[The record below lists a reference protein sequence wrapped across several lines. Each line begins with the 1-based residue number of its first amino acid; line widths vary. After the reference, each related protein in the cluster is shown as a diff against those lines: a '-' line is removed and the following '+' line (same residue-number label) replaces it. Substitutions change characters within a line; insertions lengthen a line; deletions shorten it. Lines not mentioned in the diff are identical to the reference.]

1 MRASSRFIRA
11 GLPRILLAMA
21 GAFCTLA
28 PLASALAQPED
39 GYIGP
44 ELSSE
49 PAAPGMQ
56 KGGRY
61 GGGYEGDWT
70 FCAGERE
77 RCSVRGW
84 GVVRYG
90 TDGRYFYREVR
101 NATLRCDNSM
111 FGDPYRGR
119 SKQCEVRYYGGGDW
133 GGGGS
138 GGGDYGWMRCASEGR
153 VCRFG
158 GGYALVRYG
167 ADGRFYEREV
177 RGNQVMCSNQSFGD
191 PAPGRSKYCEV
202 RSVGDGG
209 WQGGGGSGGGGW
221 QGGGEGWQYCASED
235 GYCNLPGRAT
245 VRFGADGRFYEQS
258 YRGGSV
264 ACSVREFGDP
274 ARGKKKHCE
283 FRLDGGGGW
292 GGGGGMGGG
301 VGSGRFEYCANE
313 DGYCDFRGMRLVRF
327 GTDGRFVTGEF
338 RGGVECSLRAFGEDP
353 APRRKKHCEVEVR

>member
-1 MRASSRFIRA
+1 MRASSRFICA
-11 GLPRILLAMA
+11 GLPRVLLALA
-21 GAFCTLA
+21 GVLCILA
-28 PLASALAQPED
+28 PLTTVQAQPED

-44 ELSSE
+44 ELGSE
-49 PAAPGMQ
+49 PPGPGMQ
-56 KGGRY
+56 KGSRY
-61 GGGYEGDWT
+61 DGYASDWG
-70 FCAGERE
+70 FCASEGE

-90 TDGRYFYREVR
+90 TDGRYVYREVR

-119 SKQCEVRYYGGGDW
+119 SKRCEVRYYGDSGWGGDSV
-133 GGGGS
+133 GD
-138 GGGDYGWMRCASEGR
+138 DYGWTQCAREGR
-153 VCRFG
+153 MCRFG

-177 RGNQVMCSNQSFGD
+177 RGSQVMCSNDSFGD

-202 RSVGDGG
+202 RSGDGG
-209 WQGGGGSGGGGW
+209 WQGGGW
-221 QGGGEGWQYCASED
+221 QGGSQGWQYCASED

-245 VRFGADGRFYEQS
+245 VRFGADGRYYEQS

-274 ARGKKKHCE
+274 ARGKRKSCE

-292 GGGGGMGGG
+292 GGGMGGG
-301 VGSGRFEYCANE
+301 VGGGRFEFCADE
-313 DGYCDFRGMRLVRF
+313 DDYCDFRGVRLVRF
-327 GTDGRFVTGEF
+327 GVDGRYVAGEF

-353 APRRKKHCEVEVR
+353 APRRKKRCEIEVR